1 MIKPI
6 SGQDKKITIKIKIA
20 RIKQEKQMNGYMS
33 EQEDIEHTQQTGG
46 AARKQKKARTVK
58 QRTAAKARRDA
69 LQMIKLVDTL
79 PHEVKN
85 SGFHY
90 DEESSREVL
99 EESRELGNQTDDEGE
114 YGAQNPV
121 IKQQSIAYRVVA
133 NKRKGGK
140 PKIQIRGLALD
151 YDNTQ
156 SPFVNAA
163 YLENGRIVEGI
174 LDAATRQAA
183 SMQPSV
189 RTEQPHKPRKQ
200 LRKRKTTAKKQK

>member
-1 MIKPI
+1 
-6 SGQDKKITIKIKIA
+6 
-20 RIKQEKQMNGYMS
+20 MS
-33 EQEDIEHTQQTGG
+33 EPEDERAHQMGG
-46 AARKQKKARTVK
+46 AKPRKARTVK

-69 LQMIKLVDTL
+69 KQIIKLADTL
-79 PHEVKN
+79 PHEVRK

-99 EESRELGNQTDDEGE
+99 EESRELGNQTDDESE
-114 YGAQNPV
+114 APNPV

-133 NKRKGGK
+133 NTKQGKK

-163 YLENGRIVEGI
+163 YLNNGRIVEGI
-174 LDAATRQAA
+174 LDAATRQASA
-183 SMQPSV
+183 MQPSV
-189 RTEQPHKPRKQ
+189 TTQQTRKPRKQ
-200 LRKRKTTAKKQK
+200 LRKRKTTAKKQTRK

>member
-1 MIKPI
+1 
-6 SGQDKKITIKIKIA
+6 
-20 RIKQEKQMNGYMS
+20 MS
-33 EQEDIEHTQQTGG
+33 EPEDDSEHTREHQIGG
-46 AARKQKKARTVK
+46 AKPRKARTVK

-69 LQMIKLVDTL
+69 RQMIKLADIL
-79 PHEVKN
+79 PHEVRK

-114 YGAQNPV
+114 SGTQNPV
-121 IKQQSIAYRVVA
+121 IKQQRIAYRVIA
-133 NKRKGGK
+133 NTKQGKK

-174 LDAATRQAA
+174 LDAATRQA
-183 SMQPSV
+183 SIMQPTITAQQS
-189 RTEQPHKPRKQ
+189 RKPRKQ
-200 LRKRKTTAKKQK
+200 LRKRKTTVKKQKKMHSSH

>member
-1 MIKPI
+1 
-6 SGQDKKITIKIKIA
+6 
-20 RIKQEKQMNGYMS
+20 MNGYMS
-33 EQEDIEHTQQTGG
+33 EQEDIEYNQQTGG
-46 AARKQKKARTVK
+46 TARKQKKVRTVK

-99 EESRELGNQTDDEGE
+99 EESRELGNQTDDESEVTTNTGSP
-114 YGAQNPV
+114 NSV

-156 SPFVNAA
+156 SPFVNAT

-174 LDAATRQAA
+174 LDAATRQSA

-189 RTEQPHKPRKQ
+189 ITEQPHKPCKQ